1 MKRTNDFVVGLTI
14 VLGAVTIVGT
24 TLWVK
29 QTDLRNKHDRITA
42 RFRDVGSVRIGAAV
56 VLRGVEAG
64 RVQRIELGRDGWVEV
79 TMALDQ
85 NVPLP
90 TDPVVLLNESSLF
103 GEWQATIT
111 DESAIPRDEAV
122 TRQIADS
129 RKGAGELLPGAT
141 LPDIAQ
147 LTAVAGRIAG
157 DVASVASRVEVAFD
171 DQAARELRGSI
182 KNFATLSAALAQ
194 TVRVQSSNLDKLSA
208 DLRLGM
214 NRIANSAETVQ
225 RVAERVDSSTATGEV
240 RRIVSDVA
248 AAAAQLKDA
257 SEEVRTMSKQLG
269 RSQGK
274 LESLLSS
281 TDSVMDKINA
291 GQGSVGLLVND
302 PGLYRNS
309 DSLVTELRDLIQDFK
324 AHPKKYVNV
333 RVF

>member
-111 DESAIPRDEAV
+111 DESAIPRD
-122 TRQIADS
+122 
-129 RKGAGELLPGAT
+129 
-141 LPDIAQ
+141 
-147 LTAVAGRIAG
+147 
-157 DVASVASRVEVAFD
+157 
-171 DQAARELRGSI
+171 
-182 KNFATLSAALAQ
+182 
-194 TVRVQSSNLDKLSA
+194 
-208 DLRLGM
+208 
-214 NRIANSAETVQ
+214 
-225 RVAERVDSSTATGEV
+225 
-240 RRIVSDVA
+240 
-248 AAAAQLKDA
+248 
-257 SEEVRTMSKQLG
+257 
-269 RSQGK
+269 
-274 LESLLSS
+274 
-281 TDSVMDKINA
+281 
-291 GQGSVGLLVND
+291 
-302 PGLYRNS
+302 
-309 DSLVTELRDLIQDFK
+309 
-324 AHPKKYVNV
+324 
-333 RVF
+333 